1 ETLLAVDEAVGAI
14 VELLERLGLSDDT
27 AVVFTSDNGFMW
39 SEHWWV
45 GKLAGFEE
53 SIRVPLVIRYP
64 VLTPTAAA
72 RDDLVLNVDLA
83 PDPYE
88 LQNRAR
94 DPAYADV
101 RALLAARLDAY
112 RVE

>member
-1 ETLLAVDEAVGAI
+1 GVAPWRRRSWTEPAGSAQPAWVQRLKASPSPPSIGMADRLRPNQLETLLAVDEAVGAI
-14 VELLERLGLSDDT
+14 VELLGRLGLSDDT

-64 VLTPTAAA
+64 VLTPTA
-72 RDDLVLNVDLA
+72 
-83 PDPYE
+83 
-88 LQNRAR
+88 
-94 DPAYADV
+94 
-101 RALLAARLDAY
+101 
-112 RVE
+112 